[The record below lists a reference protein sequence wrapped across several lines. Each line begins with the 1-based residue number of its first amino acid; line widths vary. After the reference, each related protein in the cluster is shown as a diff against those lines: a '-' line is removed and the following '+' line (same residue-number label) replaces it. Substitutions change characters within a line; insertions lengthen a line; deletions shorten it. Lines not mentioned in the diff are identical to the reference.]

1 MTSIDQTPAIP
12 ATPATPGATAALAP
26 LRRARERFLGGRP
39 PGEDVPDGLAEAWR
53 RARFLGVR
61 RDLTPP
67 PAPVPA
73 HSPLLTAARPV
84 LDRILPTLDGGD
96 TALVLADSR
105 CRVLWSGGALP
116 DGATGG
122 ARPDG
127 GPVPEAGRD
136 LSERAVGHNS
146 VVVALRLGRRAEVH
160 GPEHVLDLWQGLSAV
175 SVPVYEPGAGRPAGT
190 VTALTGVR
198 EDRAPH
204 PGTALAEATAL
215 AVESELLVRARPTE
229 RLLLDAYL
237 REAPERQ
244 APEERAV
251 VALDGSSRI
260 VSPGAA
266 RLLSDETLTRLE
278 RRATELLRDA
288 GAADGRQPREF
299 RVPDGAGLVVRM
311 TPVVHEGEVIG
322 AVAVAVA
329 RPGPAAGPAA
339 GQAAGPA
346 LTAGRGGGRERLP
359 GLAGTS
365 EPWRVAVARATGLAR
380 DAEPLL
386 LTGEAGVGKS
396 SLARALFAWR
406 GATAPLVVDA
416 AEGVPGDVP
425 RWCHTVAEGD
435 GAPPL
440 LLLHAERLDQ
450 PDVAALLSLLA
461 RRPEVPLTATHTPG
475 TRVGP
480 CLRRLL
486 DLLDARSVPL
496 PPLRERVE
504 DIPVLLAGLAGRPSP
519 GHPPLSWSL
528 DARRAL
534 EQHSWPG
541 NVAELSQ
548 VVRELA
554 EHRRATG
561 PVRRGELP
569 PGLRVPPAAR
579 RLSGME
585 RAERTAILEALR
597 RHGGNKARAAESLG
611 IGRATLYRKLRTLGA
626 DTP

>member
-1 MTSIDQTPAIP
+1 VTSIDDTPS
-12 ATPATPGATAALAP
+12 ATPALAAV
-26 LRRARERFLGGRP
+26 RRARERFLSGRP
-39 PGEDVPDGLAEAWR
+39 PGGDISDDLAEAWR

-61 RDLTPP
+61 RDVTPP
-67 PAPVPA
+67 YAPVPGG
-73 HSPLLTAARPV
+73 SPLLAAARPV
-84 LDRILPTLDGGD
+84 LDRILPALTGGD

-105 CRVLWSGGALP
+105 CRVLWSGGVRP
-116 DGATGG
+116 GG
-122 ARPDG
+122 R
-127 GPVPEAGRD
+127 PVPEAGSD

-146 VVVALRLGRRAEVH
+146 VVLALRRGRRADVH
-160 GPEHVLDLWQGLSAV
+160 GPEHVLDLWQELAAV

-190 VTALTGVR
+190 VTALARVR
-198 EDRAPH
+198 EDRTPH
-204 PGTALAEATAL
+204 PGAALAEATAL
-215 AVESELLVRARPTE
+215 AVESELLCRVRPPE

-237 REAPERQ
+237 RQ
-244 APEERAV
+244 APEGRAV

-260 VSPGAA
+260 VSSGAA

-278 RRATELLRDA
+278 RRATALLRDA

-299 RVPDGAGLVVRM
+299 PVPDGAGLVVRM

-322 AVAVAVA
+322 AVAVA
-329 RPGPAAGPAA
+329 RPDPAAGPARTA
-339 GQAAGPA
+339 GQ
-346 LTAGRGGGRERLP
+346 GGGREWLP

-365 EPWRVAVARATGLAR
+365 GPWRVAVSRATGLAR
-380 DAEPLL
+380 TAEPLL
-386 LTGEAGVGKS
+386 LTGEAGVGKT
-396 SLARALFAWR
+396 SLARALLTWR
-406 GATAPLVVDA
+406 GTTAPLVVDA
-416 AEGVPGDVP
+416 AEGAPGAVP
-425 RWCHTVAEGD
+425 RWCHALAD
-435 GAPPL
+435 GGGAAPL

-475 TRVGP
+475 TQVGP

-486 DLLDARSVPL
+486 DLLTARSVPL

-519 GHPPLSWSL
+519 GRPPLSWSL

-534 EQHSWPG
+534 EQHIWPG
-541 NVAELSQ
+541 NVAELSH
-548 VVRELA
+548 VVREVA

-585 RAERTAILEALR
+585 RAERAAILEALR
-597 RHGGNKARAAESLG
+597 RHGGNKARTAESLG
-611 IGRATLYRKLRTLGA
+611 IGRATLYRKLRALGMDQA
-626 DTP
+626 

>member
-1 MTSIDQTPAIP
+1 MTSIHDNP
-12 ATPATPGATAALAP
+12 ATPAAAALAP
-26 LRRARERFLGGRP
+26 VRRARERFLGGRP
-39 PGEDVPDGLAEAWR
+39 PGEDIPDALAEAWR

-61 RDLTPP
+61 RDLAPP

-73 HSPLLTAARPV
+73 HAPLLAAARPV
-84 LDRILPTLDGGD
+84 LDRVLPTLAGCD

-105 CRVLWSGGALP
+105 CRVLWSGGS
-116 DGATGG
+116 
-122 ARPDG
+122 
-127 GPVPEAGRD
+127 GPAPAAGCD
-136 LSERAVGHNS
+136 LSERTVGHHS
-146 VVVALRLGRRAEVH
+146 AVLALRLGRRAETH
-160 GPEHVLDLWQGLSAV
+160 GPEHVLDLWQELSAV

-190 VTALTGVR
+190 VTALTPLR

-215 AVESELLVRARPTE
+215 AVESELLGRARPPE

-237 REAPERQ
+237 RHAPEGH
-244 APEERAV
+244 AV

-266 RLLSDETLTRLE
+266 RLLSDETLAGLE
-278 RRATELLRDA
+278 RRATALLRDA

-299 RVPDGAGLVVRM
+299 PVPDGAGLVVRM
-311 TPVVHEGEVIG
+311 TPVVHEGEIIG
-322 AVAVAVA
+322 AVAVARPDPAEGTAAAPA
-329 RPGPAAGPAA
+329 RPP
-339 GQAAGPA
+339 
-346 LTAGRGGGRERLP
+346 GRSGEERLP
-359 GLAGTS
+359 GLAGAS
-365 EPWRVAVARATGLAR
+365 GPWRVAVARATGLAR
-380 DAEPLL
+380 TAEPLL

-406 GATAPLVVDA
+406 GTTEPLVVDA
-416 AEGVPGDVP
+416 AEGAPGDVP
-425 RWCHTVAEGD
+425 RWCHAVAEGD

-440 LLLHAERLDQ
+440 LVLHAERLDQ

-486 DLLDARSVPL
+486 DLLTARSVVL

-504 DIPVLLAGLAGRPSP
+504 DIPVLLPGLAGRPSP
-519 GHPPLSWSL
+519 GRPPLSWSL

-548 VVRELA
+548 VVREVA

-569 PGLRVPPAAR
+569 PGMRVPPAAR

-611 IGRATLYRKLRTLGA
+611 IGRATLYRKLRALGA
-626 DTP
+626 DQP

>member
-1 MTSIDQTPAIP
+1 MTSIDDAAAAP
-12 ATPATPGATAALAP
+12 ALAP
-26 LRRARERFLGGRP
+26 VRRARERVLGGRP
-39 PGEDVPDGLAEAWR
+39 PGEDIPDELAEAWR

-67 PAPVPA
+67 PVPVPA
-73 HSPLLTAARPV
+73 HSPLLAAARPV
-84 LDRILPTLDGGD
+84 LDRMLPALAGGD

-105 CRVLWSGGALP
+105 CRVLWSS
-116 DGATGG
+116 
-122 ARPDG
+122 G
-127 GPVPEAGRD
+127 GPAPAAGRD
-136 LSERAVGHNS
+136 LSERAVGHNGA
-146 VVVALRLGRRAEVH
+146 VLALRLGRRAEVH
-160 GPEHVLDLWQGLSAV
+160 GPEHVLDLWQELSAV

-190 VTALTGVR
+190 VTALAPVR

-204 PGTALAEATAL
+204 PGTALAEATAF
-215 AVESELLVRARPTE
+215 AVESELLGRARPPE

-237 REAPERQ
+237 REAREG
-244 APEERAV
+244 RAV

-260 VSPGAA
+260 ISSGAA

-278 RRATELLRDA
+278 RRAAELLRDA

-299 RVPDGAGLVVRM
+299 PVPDGAGSVVRM
-311 TPVVHEGEVIG
+311 TPVVRDGEVIG
-322 AVAVAVA
+322 AVGVA
-329 RPGPAAGPAA
+329 RPGPGAGPARVA
-339 GQAAGPA
+339 G
-346 LTAGRGGGRERLP
+346 TGGGRERLP

-380 DAEPLL
+380 AAEPLL

-396 SLARALFAWR
+396 SLARALFAWL
-406 GATAPLVVDA
+406 GTPAPLVVDA
-416 AEGVPGDVP
+416 AEGAPGDVP
-425 RWCHTVAEGD
+425 RWCHALTDGD
-435 GAPPL
+435 GAPPPPL

-461 RRPEVPLTATHTPG
+461 RRPEAPLTATHTPG

-486 DLLDARSVPL
+486 DLLTARSVPL

-504 DIPVLLAGLAGRPSP
+504 DIPVLLPGLAGRPSP
-519 GHPPLSWSL
+519 GRPPLSWSL

-541 NVAELSQ
+541 NVAELAQ
-548 VVRELA
+548 VVREVA

-569 PGLRVPPAAR
+569 PVLRVPPAAR

-611 IGRATLYRKLRTLGA
+611 IGRATLYRKLRALGVDQRSARA
-626 DTP
+626 DGQ

>member
-1 MTSIDQTPAIP
+1 MTSIDDTPAAP
-12 ATPATPGATAALAP
+12 ALA
-26 LRRARERFLGGRP
+26 LVRRARERFLAGRP
-39 PGEDVPDGLAEAWR
+39 PGEDIPDELAEAWR

-73 HSPLLTAARPV
+73 HSPLLATACPV
-84 LDRILPTLDGGD
+84 LDRVLPALAGGD

-105 CRVLWSGGALP
+105 CRVLWSGG
-116 DGATGG
+116 
-122 ARPDG
+122 
-127 GPVPEAGRD
+127 GPAPAAGRD

-146 VVVALRLGRRAEVH
+146 AVLALRLGRRAEVH

-175 SVPVYEPGAGRPAGT
+175 SVPVYEPGADRPAGT
-190 VTALTGVR
+190 VTALAPLR

-204 PGTALAEATAL
+204 PGAALAEATAF
-215 AVESELLVRARPTE
+215 AVESELLGRARPPE

-237 REAPERQ
+237 REAPEG
-244 APEERAV
+244 RAV
-251 VALDGSSRI
+251 VALDGGSRI

-266 RLLSDETLTRLE
+266 RLLSDETLARLE
-278 RRATELLRDA
+278 RRATALLLDA
-288 GAADGRQPREF
+288 GAADGRRPREF
-299 RVPDGAGLVVRM
+299 PVPDGAGLVVRM
-311 TPVVHEGEVIG
+311 TPVVREGDGQVIG
-322 AVAVAVA
+322 AVAVA
-329 RPGPAAGPAA
+329 RPGPAAGPARTDRTA
-339 GQAAGPA
+339 GQDGV
-346 LTAGRGGGRERLP
+346 GRERLP

-365 EPWRVAVARATGLAR
+365 GPWRVAVARATGLAVS
-380 DAEPLL
+380 AEPLL

-416 AEGVPGDVP
+416 AEGAPGAVP
-425 RWCHTVAEGD
+425 RWCHALAEGD

-475 TRVGP
+475 TMVGP

-486 DLLDARSVPL
+486 DLLTARSVAL

-504 DIPVLLAGLAGRPSP
+504 DIPVLLPGLAGRPSP
-519 GHPPLSWSL
+519 GRPPLSWSL

-534 EQHSWPG
+534 EQHDWPG

-548 VVRELA
+548 VVREVA

-561 PVRRGELP
+561 PVRRAELP

-611 IGRATLYRKLRTLGA
+611 IGRATLYRKLRALGV
-626 DTP
+626 DQLQPGS

>member
-1 MTSIDQTPAIP
+1 MTSIDDTPAAP
-12 ATPATPGATAALAP
+12 ALAP
-26 LRRARERFLGGRP
+26 VRRARERFLGGRP
-39 PGEDVPDGLAEAWR
+39 PGEDIPDELAEAWR

-67 PAPVPA
+67 TAPVPA
-73 HSPLLTAARPV
+73 HSPLLAAARPV
-84 LDRILPTLDGGD
+84 LARILPTLTGGD
-96 TALVLADSR
+96 TALLLTDSR
-105 CRVLWSGGALP
+105 CRVLWSGGRSAP
-116 DGATGG
+116 G
-122 ARPDG
+122 
-127 GPVPEAGRD
+127 AGRD

-146 VVVALRLGRRAEVH
+146 AVLALRLGRRAEVH
-160 GPEHVLDLWQGLSAV
+160 GPEHVLDLWQELSAV
-175 SVPVYEPGAGRPAGT
+175 SVPVYEPGAARPAGT
-190 VTALTGVR
+190 VTALTPLR

-204 PGTALAEATAL
+204 PGAALAEAVGH
-215 AVESELLVRARPTE
+215 AVESELLDRARPPE
-229 RLLLDAYL
+229 RLLLDACL
-237 REAPERQ
+237 REEGP
-244 APEERAV
+244 AV

-260 VSPGAA
+260 VSSGAA

-278 RRATELLRDA
+278 RRATALLRDA
-288 GAADGRQPREF
+288 GAAEGRRTREF
-299 RVPDGAGLVVRM
+299 PVPDGAGLVVRM
-311 TPVVHEGEVIG
+311 TPVVHEDEVIG
-322 AVAVAVA
+322 AVAVA
-329 RPGPAAGPAA
+329 RPDPAAGEAPTARTA
-339 GQAAGPA
+339 SEAR
-346 LTAGRGGGRERLP
+346 TAGRDDTGERLP

-365 EPWRVAVARATGLAR
+365 GPWRVAVARATGLAR
-380 DAEPLL
+380 AAEPLL

-396 SLARALFAWR
+396 ALARALFARR
-406 GATAPLVVDA
+406 GAPAPLVVDA
-416 AEGVPGDVP
+416 AEGAPGDVP
-425 RWCHTVAEGD
+425 RWCHALAEGD
-435 GAPPL
+435 GARAEGDAVPPL

-461 RRPEVPLTATHTPG
+461 RRPDVPLTATHTPG

-486 DLLDARSVPL
+486 DLLTARSVAL

-504 DIPVLLAGLAGRPSP
+504 DIPELLPGLAGRPSP
-519 GHPPLSWSL
+519 GCPPLSWSL

-541 NVAELSQ
+541 NVAELAH
-548 VVRELA
+548 VVREVA

-597 RHGGNKARAAESLG
+597 RHGDNKARAAEALG
-611 IGRATLYRKLRTLGA
+611 IGRATLYRKLRALGM
-626 DTP
+626 DHELRS

>member
-1 MTSIDQTPAIP
+1 MTSIDNTPA
-12 ATPATPGATAALAP
+12 AAALAP
-26 LRRARERFLGGRP
+26 VRRARERFLGGRP
-39 PGEDVPDGLAEAWR
+39 PGEDIPDALAEAWR

-73 HSPLLTAARPV
+73 HSPLLAAARPV
-84 LDRILPTLDGGD
+84 LDRILPTLTGGD

-105 CRVLWSGGALP
+105 CRVLWSGGAGP
-116 DGATGG
+116 G
-122 ARPDG
+122 G
-127 GPVPEAGRD
+127 GPPPAAGCD
-136 LSERAVGHNS
+136 LSERAVGHHS
-146 VVVALRLGRRAEVH
+146 AVLALRLGRRAETH
-160 GPEHVLDLWQGLSAV
+160 GPEHVLDLWQELSAV

-190 VTALTGVR
+190 VTALTPLR

-204 PGTALAEATAL
+204 PGAALAEATAL
-215 AVESELLVRARPTE
+215 AVESELLGQARPPE

-237 REAPERQ
+237 RQ

-260 VSPGAA
+260 VSSGAA
-266 RLLSDETLTRLE
+266 RLLSDETLTGLE
-278 RRATELLRDA
+278 RRATALLRDA
-288 GAADGRQPREF
+288 GAADGRRPREF
-299 RVPDGAGLVVRM
+299 PVPDGAGLVVRM

-322 AVAVAVA
+322 AVAVARPDPADGTAATPA
-329 RPGPAAGPAA
+329 RTP
-339 GQAAGPA
+339 
-346 LTAGRGGGRERLP
+346 GRGGAEQLP
-359 GLAGTS
+359 GLAGS
-365 EPWRVAVARATGLAR
+365 SGPWRVAVARATGLAR
-380 DAEPLL
+380 TAEPLL

-416 AEGVPGDVP
+416 AEGAPGDVP
-425 RWCHTVAEGD
+425 RWCHALAEGD

-440 LLLHAERLDQ
+440 LVLHAERLDQ

-461 RRPEVPLTATHTPG
+461 RRPEAPLTATHTPG

-486 DLLDARSVPL
+486 DLLTARSVVL

-504 DIPVLLAGLAGRPSP
+504 DIPVLLPGLAGRPSP
-519 GHPPLSWSL
+519 GRPPLSWSL

-548 VVRELA
+548 VVREVA

-611 IGRATLYRKLRTLGA
+611 IGRATLYRKLRALGA
-626 DTP
+626 DQP

>member
-1 MTSIDQTPAIP
+1 MTSIDDTPAAP
-12 ATPATPGATAALAP
+12 ALAP

-39 PGEDVPDGLAEAWR
+39 PGEDIPDELAEAWR

-73 HSPLLTAARPV
+73 NSPLLAAARPV
-84 LDRILPTLDGGD
+84 LRRILPTLAGGD
-96 TALVLADSR
+96 TALMLADSR
-105 CRVLWSGGALP
+105 CRVLWSGG
-116 DGATGG
+116 
-122 ARPDG
+122 
-127 GPVPEAGRD
+127 GPAPAVGCD

-146 VVVALRLGRRAEVH
+146 AVLALRLGRRAEVH

-175 SVPVYEPGAGRPAGT
+175 GVPVYEPGARRPAGT
-190 VTALTGVR
+190 VTALAPVR
-198 EDRAPH
+198 ENRAPH
-204 PGTALAEATAL
+204 PGAALAEAIAF
-215 AVESELLVRARPTE
+215 AVESELLGRARPPQ

-237 REAPERQ
+237 REAPEG
-244 APEERAV
+244 RAV

-260 VSPGAA
+260 VSSGAA

-278 RRATELLRDA
+278 RRATALLRDA
-288 GAADGRQPREF
+288 GAADGRQPQEF
-299 RVPDGAGLVVRM
+299 TVPDGAGLVVRM
-311 TPVVHEGEVIG
+311 TPVVREGEHEGEVIG
-322 AVAVAVA
+322 AVAVAHPA
-329 RPGPAAGPAA
+329 PAAGPAGPARATRTA
-339 GQAAGPA
+339 GQ
-346 LTAGRGGGRERLP
+346 GGGRERLP

-365 EPWRVAVARATGLAR
+365 GPWRVAVARATGLAR
-380 DAEPLL
+380 TAEPLL

-416 AEGVPGDVP
+416 AEGAPGDVP
-425 RWCHTVAEGD
+425 RWCHDVAEGD
-435 GAPPL
+435 GTPPL

-475 TRVGP
+475 TQVGP

-486 DLLDARSVPL
+486 DLLTARSVAV

-504 DIPVLLAGLAGRPSP
+504 DIPALLPGLAGRPSP
-519 GHPPLSWSL
+519 GRPPLSWSV
-528 DARRAL
+528 DACRAL

-548 VVRELA
+548 VVREVA

-561 PVRRGELP
+561 PVRRAELP

-611 IGRATLYRKLRTLGA
+611 IGRATLYRKLRALGA
-626 DTP
+626 DQP

>member
-1 MTSIDQTPAIP
+1 MTRIDDTPA
-12 ATPATPGATAALAP
+12 ATALAP
-26 LRRARERFLGGRP
+26 VRRARERFLGGRP
-39 PGEDVPDGLAEAWR
+39 PGEEIPDALAEAWR

-73 HSPLLTAARPV
+73 HSPLLDAARPV
-84 LDRILPTLDGGD
+84 LDRVLPTLTGGD

-105 CRVLWSGGALP
+105 CRVLWSGGA
-116 DGATGG
+116 
-122 ARPDG
+122 
-127 GPVPEAGRD
+127 GPPAAGCD
-136 LSERAVGHNS
+136 LSERAVGHHS
-146 VVVALRLGRRAEVH
+146 AVLALRLGRRAETH
-160 GPEHVLDLWQGLSAV
+160 GPEHVLDVWQGLSAV

-190 VTALTGVR
+190 VTALTPLR

-204 PGTALAEATAL
+204 PGAALAEATAL
-215 AVESELLVRARPTE
+215 AVESELLGRARPPE

-237 REAPERQ
+237 GQ
-244 APEERAV
+244 APEGRAV

-260 VSPGAA
+260 VSSGAA
-266 RLLSDETLTRLE
+266 RLLSDETLTGLE
-278 RRATELLRDA
+278 RRATALLRDA
-288 GAADGRQPREF
+288 GAADGRRTREF
-299 RVPDGAGLVVRM
+299 PVPDGAGLVVRM

-322 AVAVAVA
+322 ALAVA
-329 RPGPAAGPAA
+329 RPDPADGTAATPART
-339 GQAAGPA
+339 P
-346 LTAGRGGGRERLP
+346 GRGGGERLP
-359 GLAGTS
+359 GLTGASG
-365 EPWRVAVARATGLAR
+365 PWRVAVARATGLAR
-380 DAEPLL
+380 TAEPLL

-406 GATAPLVVDA
+406 GSTAPLVVDA
-416 AEGVPGDVP
+416 AEGAPGDVP
-425 RWCHTVAEGD
+425 RWCHALAEGD

-440 LLLHAERLDQ
+440 LVLHAERLGQ

-486 DLLDARSVPL
+486 DLLTARSVVL

-504 DIPVLLAGLAGRPSP
+504 DIPVLLPELAGRPSP
-519 GHPPLSWSL
+519 GRPPLSWSL

-548 VVRELA
+548 VVREVA

-611 IGRATLYRKLRTLGA
+611 IGRATLYRKLRALGA
-626 DTP
+626 DQP

>member
-1 MTSIDQTPAIP
+1 MTSIDNTPA
-12 ATPATPGATAALAP
+12 AAALAP
-26 LRRARERFLGGRP
+26 VRRARERFLGGRP
-39 PGEDVPDGLAEAWR
+39 PGEDIPDALAEAWR

-73 HSPLLTAARPV
+73 HSPLLAAARPV
-84 LDRILPTLDGGD
+84 LDRILPTLTGGD

-105 CRVLWSGGALP
+105 CRVLWSGG
-116 DGATGG
+116 
-122 ARPDG
+122 G
-127 GPVPEAGRD
+127 GPGGGPPPAAGCD
-136 LSERAVGHNS
+136 LSERAVGHHS
-146 VVVALRLGRRAEVH
+146 AVLALRLGRRAETH
-160 GPEHVLDLWQGLSAV
+160 GPEHVLDLWQELSAV

-190 VTALTGVR
+190 VTALTPLR

-204 PGTALAEATAL
+204 PGAALAEATAL
-215 AVESELLVRARPTE
+215 AVESELLGRARPPE

-237 REAPERQ
+237 RQ

-260 VSPGAA
+260 VSSGAA
-266 RLLSDETLTRLE
+266 RLLSDETLTGLE
-278 RRATELLRDA
+278 RRATALLRDA
-288 GAADGRQPREF
+288 GAADGRRPREF
-299 RVPDGAGLVVRM
+299 PVPDGAGLVVRM

-322 AVAVAVA
+322 AIAVA
-329 RPGPAAGPAA
+329 RPDPADGAAAAPART
-339 GQAAGPA
+339 P
-346 LTAGRGGGRERLP
+346 GRGGAERLP
-359 GLAGTS
+359 GLAGAS
-365 EPWRVAVARATGLAR
+365 GPWRVAVARATGLAR
-380 DAEPLL
+380 TAEPLL

-416 AEGVPGDVP
+416 AEGAPGDVP
-425 RWCHTVAEGD
+425 RWCHALAEGD
-435 GAPPL
+435 AAPPL
-440 LLLHAERLDQ
+440 LVLHAERLDQ

-461 RRPEVPLTATHTPG
+461 RRPEAPLTATHTPG

-486 DLLDARSVPL
+486 DLLTARSVVL

-504 DIPVLLAGLAGRPSP
+504 DIPVLLPGLAGRPSP
-519 GHPPLSWSL
+519 GRPPLSWSL

-548 VVRELA
+548 VVREVA

-611 IGRATLYRKLRTLGA
+611 IGRATLYRKLRALGA
-626 DTP
+626 DQP

>member
-1 MTSIDQTPAIP
+1 MTSDNDTPAAQRAP
-12 ATPATPGATAALAP
+12 ALAP
-26 LRRARERFLGGRP
+26 LRRAREAFLSGRP
-39 PGEDVPDGLAEAWR
+39 PGEDVPGVPGDLAEAWR

-61 RDLTPP
+61 RDVTPP
-67 PAPVPA
+67 YAPVPA
-73 HSPLLTAARPV
+73 HSPLLAAARPV

-96 TALVLADSR
+96 TALVLADAR
-105 CRVLWSGGALP
+105 CRVLWSSGDPSG
-116 DGATGG
+116 
-122 ARPDG
+122 G
-127 GPVPEAGRD
+127 GPAPEAGHD
-136 LSERAVGHNS
+136 LSERAVGHHS
-146 VVVALRLGRRAEVH
+146 VVLALRLGRRAETH
-160 GPEHVLDLWQGLSAV
+160 GPEHVLDLWQEVAAV

-190 VTALTGVR
+190 VTALARVR

-215 AVESELLVRARPTE
+215 AVERELLGRARPPE

-237 REAPERQ
+237 REAPEG
-244 APEERAV
+244 RAV

-260 VSPGAA
+260 VSSRAA

-278 RRATELLRDA
+278 RRATALLRDA
-288 GAADGRQPREF
+288 GAADGRQAREF
-299 RVPDGAGLVVRM
+299 PVPDGAGLVVRM
-311 TPVVHEGEVIG
+311 TPVVHEDEVIG
-322 AVAVAVA
+322 AVAVAH
-329 RPGPAAGPAA
+329 PGAPAGTER
-339 GQAAGPA
+339 
-346 LTAGRGGGRERLP
+346 TAGRGGGRERLP

-365 EPWRVAVARATGLAR
+365 GPWRVAVARATGLAR
-380 DAEPLL
+380 AAEPLL

-416 AEGVPGDVP
+416 AEGAPGDVP
-425 RWCHTVAEGD
+425 RWCHTVAEGA

-486 DLLDARSVPL
+486 DLLTARSVVL

-504 DIPVLLAGLAGRPSP
+504 DIPVLLPGLAGRPSP

-548 VVRELA
+548 VVREVA
-554 EHRRATG
+554 EHRCATG

-626 DTP
+626 DQPS